1 MIANSTLNRQNKQH
15 SVKTDETKLV
25 LKQRCIMFAQNINIK
40 QKKEL
45 CLWTLN
51 ATTARNIL
59 FPKML
64 EHNTMYLDSWQ
75 SRTGPLQRNN
85 PF

>member
-45 CLWTLN
+45 CL
-51 ATTARNIL
+51 
-59 FPKML
+59 
-64 EHNTMYLDSWQ
+64 
-75 SRTGPLQRNN
+75 
-85 PF
+85 

>member
-1 MIANSTLNRQNKQH
+1 MEQITMCTKCFFSDGKNFVLVDNRKTPISYKCDYCFMIANSTLNRQNKQH

-45 CLWTLN
+45 CL
-51 ATTARNIL
+51 
-59 FPKML
+59 
-64 EHNTMYLDSWQ
+64 
-75 SRTGPLQRNN
+75 
-85 PF
+85 